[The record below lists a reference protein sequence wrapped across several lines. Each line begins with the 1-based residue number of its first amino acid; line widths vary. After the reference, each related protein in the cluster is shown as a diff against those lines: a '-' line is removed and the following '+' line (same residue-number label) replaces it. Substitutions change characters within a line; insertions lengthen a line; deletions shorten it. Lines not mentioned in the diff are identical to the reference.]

1 MKSSNINSWHFI
13 GVQHTFFIEFESLE
27 NYELISRHIVFDP
40 YAVKIWLPWISSLNV
55 QYWFWYF
62 LRSRNAFIL
71 AKSSNW
77 IRQFMPYLWDKTFTL
92 EVNEVTFKNK
102 PLKLAYQFSSVHWSI
117 EKAKHY
123 FLLKVPSCYLV
134 QMWNKM

>member
-1 MKSSNINSWHFI
+1 
-13 GVQHTFFIEFESLE
+13 
-27 NYELISRHIVFDP
+27 
-40 YAVKIWLPWISSLNV
+40 
-55 QYWFWYF
+55 
-62 LRSRNAFIL
+62 
-71 AKSSNW
+71 
-77 IRQFMPYLWDKTFTL
+77 MPYLWDKTFTL

-134 QMWNKM
+134 QM